1 MPPTTHCAW
10 PAEPLPSWRFP
21 PACWAS
27 ARRVPSQT
35 RTFKAVAST
44 CQNVAWIT
52 QGHKRI
58 FRKGGRRR
66 GSARVRGDSG
76 AEQLPV
82 QGPCLGTLSA
92 SPQSAAAFTPSCRSS
107 NGGAERG
114 SHLPRAHECPRGRL
128 ETAARA
134 APEGPLASLPSVSQ
148 APLWGSGPRG
158 LRTVTGLA
166 RGCTRHLPD
175 AAEARHSEGAR
186 GFPFS
191 AFQAGAAVA
200 GAWAPC
206 PNLQPA
212 APTPT

>member
-1 MPPTTHCAW
+1 MAF
-10 PAEPLPSWRFP
+10 PARVLGVSPEGATSDSDFQSCCFHLPKCSMDY
-21 PACWAS
+21 
-27 ARRVPSQT
+27 T
-35 RTFKAVAST
+35 RTQKNFQKRGQKARE
-44 CQNVAWIT
+44 CP
-52 QGHKRI
+52 RE
-58 FRKGGRRR
+58 GRL
-66 GSARVRGDSG
+66 GP
-76 AEQLPV
+76 EQLPV
-82 QGPCLGTLSA
+82 QGPRLGTLSA

-134 APEGPLASLPSVSQ
+134 APEGPLASLLSVSQ